1 MLKTINAVL
10 KSKKIK
16 YFYYGICSLVS
27 IIILSATIAYHFFLI
42 PNVENY
48 KQNIESFIAKETGGE
63 VSIDKLNIVW
73 NITNPW
79 FQLRNFSITDKDNN
93 KTIHLNAI
101 DFEIS
106 WLSILKFEPILNQ
119 IIIGDLDILVER
131 TVNNKLKIAGI
142 EIIESSESSLSD
154 WLLNQHEV
162 RIINGKITWRDQYRA
177 ARDLIISGIN
187 FTYSSPTYL
196 TYLDRHKFN
205 LNALLSEGTKDRIYA
220 NGFFDLDSIDH
231 IDQIKTKM
239 KVNISQAFLPSFKPW
254 IDYPFDVKQGYGD
267 LKLNLA
273 FVKNEIQEIKT
284 SFNIENYIGNFN
296 DNQDK
301 YIHISELSGNAI
313 FDNSNNEK
321 KIASTNLNFKTNNID
336 IKNSA
341 FEIKVKDNLAQS
353 FKLKLN
359 KLNIDAAEI
368 IINQTP
374 FLEGL
379 KSYLD
384 DFSPTGDIQNLKLS
398 WEKNKELIAAG
409 SLINFGISSHNEF
422 PGFNNLSASFDIKNN
437 RGFIDIA
444 SKNIT
449 INQQDKLRTNLIFDS
464 LNGLIK
470 LDGDNYKFT
479 NLLLNN
485 NDLNFLTSG
494 TVNLKNLNKP
504 NLDLTINVSVPD
516 ISRIKK
522 YYPKNTDPDL
532 LNWLDTSLL
541 AGSIEKSKIT
551 IKGQLDKLFD
561 KNTKSILQI
570 SGSFNNAN
578 IEYATG
584 YPEIEKANILFNL
597 DSNIL
602 RLLAK
607 DGTVAD
613 QNIST
618 LEVISDLS
626 ETDLMINAHWI
637 TSGGTNNLI
646 QAINNSPLYE
656 DTKEFT
662 NQLITTG
669 DASLDLKINLPIMNP
684 DEIDFDAKYKLND
697 INIQNPRIGLP
708 QIKKLNGILFIKP
721 NFYELK
727 NASGSVFEM
736 PINVSVLGEN
746 NLTKIN
752 ATGTINEKFFID
764 NLGSG
769 WINKVQGSAE
779 WILKSNITEES
790 NSLSLETDLKG
801 IEINGPQPLNK
812 KQGEVKVLS
821 IVKKPT
827 KNKST
832 DYIIR
837 LDNDVNGK
845 VYMSNNGWSGQINI
859 LSNEEFQDRNGLSIF
874 ANFKDVDLDD
884 FSSLINLKS
893 DNRQETFRF
902 GKSKINFEKLAVNG
916 FNLNQLETVVFPS
929 NNSLKVS
936 LYSNEIKGNALW
948 NNNERKLTGR
958 FNKFIFSKDKQ
969 IGKLNDEDNL
979 PTTTEPLSIDLMIDE
994 VILNEKSMGKF
1005 DIQASNI
1012 NNQIWKIENFTVTN
1026 PHHEFIA
1033 DGEWQAKEIGTQTKM
1048 DFKWKVDNLE
1058 KTLEQL
1064 GYPNL
1069 VKKGNARF
1077 NGIANW
1083 EGSPFDFSSPLING
1097 NFSMDIQK
1105 GEILEAEPGIGRLF
1119 GLLTLQNLPKRLSL
1133 DFSDLFSKGFIFDS
1147 INAGVRINSGVL
1159 SSNNFKMIGPAAEVL
1174 MDGEVDIIE
1183 ETQNLH
1189 VTVKPY
1195 VSDSLSLAALAG
1207 GPLVGAAAFIAQK
1220 ILKDPL
1226 NKVMTDE
1233 YQIIGTWDDPI
1244 EIDKPKSEELS
1255 ELVDEEVI
1263 QPSESILQKLN
1274 IFKNKNE

>member
-1 MLKTINAVL
+1 MLRTINAVL

-16 YFYYGICSLVS
+16 YFYYGIFSLAS
-27 IIILSATIAYHFFLI
+27 ILILSAAIAYHFFLI

-73 NITNPW
+73 NVTNPR
-79 FQLRNFSITDKDNN
+79 FQLRNFSITDRDNN
-93 KTIHLNAI
+93 KTINLNAI

-106 WLSILKFEPILNQ
+106 WLSVLKFEPILNQ

-142 EIIESSESSLSD
+142 EIIESTESSLSD

-162 RIINGKITWRDQYRA
+162 RVINGKIIWRDEYRSA
-177 ARDLIISGIN
+177 KDLTISGIN
-187 FTYSSPTYL
+187 LTYTSPTYL

-205 LNALLSEGTKDRIYA
+205 LNAFVSEGTKERVYV

-231 IDQIKTKM
+231 FDQVKTKM
-239 KVNISQAFLPSFKPW
+239 KVNISQAFLPAFKPW

-267 LKLNLA
+267 LKLNLV
-273 FVKNEIQEIKT
+273 FDKNKIQEVKT
-284 SFNIENYIGNFN
+284 SFSIENYIGNFN

-301 YIHISELSGNAI
+301 YINISELSGSAI
-313 FDNSNNEK
+313 FDNSNNVK

-336 IKNSA
+336 IQNSA
-341 FEIKVKDNLAQS
+341 FEVLVKDNEAQS

-359 KLNIDAAEI
+359 QLNIDAAES

-374 FLEGL
+374 FFEEL

-384 DFSPTGDIQNLKLS
+384 DHSPTGDIKNLQLS
-398 WEKNKELIAAG
+398 WKKNKELIAAG
-409 SLINFGISSHNEF
+409 SLINFGINSHNEF
-422 PGFNNLSASFDIKNN
+422 PGFKNLTASFDIKNN
-437 RGFIDIA
+437 KGFLDIA
-444 SKNIT
+444 SKNISF
-449 INQQDKLRTNLIFDS
+449 NQEDKLRTNLTFDTF
-464 LNGLIK
+464 NGVIK
-470 LDGDNYKFT
+470 IDGENYRFT

-485 NDLNFLTSG
+485 NDLNLLTSG
-494 TVNLKNLNKP
+494 TVNIKNLKQP
-504 NLDLTINVSVPD
+504 DLDLAITLSVPD
-516 ISRIKK
+516 ISKIKK

-541 AGSIEKSKIT
+541 SGSIENTKIT
-551 IKGQLDKLFD
+551 IKGELDKLFD
-561 KNTKSILQI
+561 KNANSNIQI
-570 SGSFNNAN
+570 TGTYNNAT

-584 YPEIEKANILFNL
+584 YPEIEKANILFSL

-602 RLLAK
+602 RLLSNN
-607 DGTVAD
+607 GTVAG
-613 QNIST
+613 QNISS

-626 ETDLMINAHWI
+626 ESELMINTHWI

-656 DTKEFT
+656 DTQEFT
-662 NQLITTG
+662 NQLITNG
-669 DASLDLKINLPIMNP
+669 NAMLNLKINFPITNP
-684 DEIDFDAKYKLND
+684 DEINFEAKYELND
-697 INIQNPRIGLP
+697 VIIQNPRIGLP
-708 QIKKLNGILFIKP
+708 QINNLNGILNIKP

-736 PINVSVLGEN
+736 PISIDVLNEDDV
-746 NLTKIN
+746 TKIN
-752 ATGTINEKFFID
+752 AKGKIDETFFIN

-769 WINKVQGSAE
+769 WANKVQGSAE
-779 WILKSNITEES
+779 WILKSNITEQS

-801 IEINGPQPLNK
+801 IEINGPHPLNK
-812 KQGEVKVLS
+812 KQDEVKILS
-821 IVKKPT
+821 IVKKPS
-827 KNKST
+827 KNNLT
-832 DYIIR
+832 NYVVR

-845 VYMSNNGWSGQINI
+845 IYMNKNGWSGQINV
-859 LSNEEFQDRNGLSIF
+859 LSNEEFQDRNGISIF

-884 FSSLINLKS
+884 FSSLFNLKS
-893 DNRQETFRF
+893 DNKQETFRI
-902 GKSKINFEKLAVNG
+902 GKSKLNFEKLVVNG
-916 FNLNQLETVVFPS
+916 FNLHRLETVVFPS
-929 NNSLKVS
+929 NNNLKVS

-948 NNNERKLTGR
+948 DNNERKLTGR
-958 FNKFIFSKDKQ
+958 FNKFIISKDKQ

-979 PTTTEPLSIDLMIDE
+979 PTTAQPVSIDLMIDE
-994 VILNEKSMGKF
+994 VILDDKSMGKF

-1012 NNQIWKIENFTVTN
+1012 NNQIWKIENFTITN
-1026 PHHEFIA
+1026 PHHEFKA
-1033 DGEWQAKEIGTQTKM
+1033 DGEWQAKETGTQTKM
-1048 DFKWKVDNLE
+1048 DFKWKADDLE

-1077 NGIANW
+1077 NGFANW
-1083 EGSPFDFSSPLING
+1083 EGSPFDFSSDLING

-1189 VTVKPY
+1189 VTVKPF

-1207 GPLVGAAAFIAQK
+1207 GPLAGAAAFIAQK
-1220 ILKDPL
+1220 VLKDPL
-1226 NKVMTDE
+1226 NKVLTDE

-1244 EIDKPKSEELS
+1244 EVDKPKSEELS

-1263 QPSESILQKLN
+1263 KPSESILEKLN
-1274 IFKNKNE
+1274 IFKNKDE